1 MANNCLICTTVVQIS
16 KFVYRELFYAAPYTS
31 GKRREVTCAIPLTY
45 CIVNHQ
51 TSVGLLKDFVTLS
64 VFSGD
69 KQRLPLKVKKCRI
82 GIWFAHV
89 ADF

>member
-1 MANNCLICTTVVQIS
+1 MANNCLICTTVVEIS

-31 GKRREVTCAIPLTY
+31 GKRREVT